1 MTPEELDQRVRQ
13 INGFIR
19 VLTQE
24 CHILDERRHILSP
37 LIQDPEIQAGLK
49 AKLDKTPGANAWNH
63 LAPLLGQD
71 LVRDLSRLFL
81 DNDPRSGS
89 LTNLWRK
96 IHADPVIKEHFRD
109 LYGRI
114 FDHLHDGPV
123 GDLSPEMS
131 AILQEEFREQDRG
144 TNYAQF
150 DERWSNLEAEMEAL
164 KTHPVGT
171 KIKTMRDKHHAHL
184 EMSKLDEE
192 PRAFD
197 IGSIG
202 LTFSE
207 LLDFSDECQ
216 STVAE
221 LGLLLTGTN
230 WDPKQFANVHEKNG
244 KAMWRTLAG
253 LT

>member
-1 MTPEELDQRVRQ
+1 MTPVELDKRVRQ
-13 INGFIR
+13 IDELIR

-49 AKLDKTPGANAWNH
+49 AKLHQTPGANAWNH

-81 DNDPRSGS
+81 DNDSRSGS

-96 IHADPVIKEHFRD
+96 IHADPAIKEHFRD
-109 LYGRI
+109 RYGRM
-114 FDHLHDGPV
+114 FDDFHEDPI
-123 GDLSPEMS
+123 GDLSPELS
-131 AILQEEFREQDRG
+131 ARIQEKFRDQDRV
-144 TNYAQF
+144 TNFAQF
-150 DERWSNLEAEMEAL
+150 DDRWAKVEASMAAL
-164 KTHPVGT
+164 KAHPVAS

-197 IGSIG
+197 ISTIG
-202 LTFSE
+202 LTFTE
-207 LLDFSDECQ
+207 VLVFSDECQ
-216 STVAE
+216 AIVAE
-221 LGLLLTGTN
+221 LGLLLTGTH
-230 WDPKQFANVHEKNG
+230 WDPKQFASAHAKHG
-244 KAMWRTLAG
+244 TAMWRTLAG
-253 LT
+253 L